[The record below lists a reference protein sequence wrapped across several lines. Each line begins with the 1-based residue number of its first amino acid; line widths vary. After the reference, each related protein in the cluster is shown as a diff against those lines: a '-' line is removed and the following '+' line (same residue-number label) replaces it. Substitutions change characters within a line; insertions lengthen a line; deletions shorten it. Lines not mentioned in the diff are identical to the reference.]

1 MPFFLVKME
10 HPDEAG
16 WRRHRDAH
24 GAYLRALVDNG
35 SLRASGPITDMGVK
49 AGFLI
54 LQAQDRDVVRTII
67 DADPFAIAGIVENL
81 TINEWGPL
89 FGAFAA
95 ESSGQPPA

>member
-1 MPFFLVKME
+1 
-10 HPDEAG
+10 
-16 WRRHRDAH
+16 
-24 GAYLRALVDNG
+24 
-35 SLRASGPITDMGVK
+35 MGVK

-81 TINEWGPL
+81 TINEWDPL

-95 ESSGQPPA
+95 ESSGRPPA